1 MAKMSTAGL
10 ELSEDVMR
18 LLDRNAIRRIVEA
31 GSRAAQQEFRNVIAM
46 AGHVRNGDLMKS
58 VAPGKLYES
67 LDGATQIVK
76 PQGTNPK
83 GDLAEEDLAWILDND
98 PVKGDHYLT
107 PEWEYIKG
115 AGEEAMAEEADQ
127 ILAELL

>member
-1 MAKMSTAGL
+1 MAKMNVAGL
-10 ELSEDVMR
+10 EMAAEYMGM
-18 LLDRNAIRRIVEA
+18 LDRTAIRRIVEA
-31 GSRAAQQEFRNVIAM
+31 GSQAAQMELRNVIAM

-76 PQGTNPK
+76 PQGMNPK

-98 PVKGDHYLT
+98 PVKGDHYLQ
-107 PEWEYIKG
+107 PEWEFIQA
-115 AGEEAMAEEADQ
+115 AGEMAMEAEMEE
-127 ILAELL
+127 ILSEIM